1 MADNMTLWNSWRQAP
16 EEAKKPITA
25 GRLKGMTDINPMW
38 RYKMLTERFG
48 PCGTGWYT
56 DDEQYELHP
65 GGQDQVVVAC
75 RLKLYYRDPES
86 GEWSKGVAGQGG
98 SMLVAAET
106 KGLYTNDEAFKMAY
120 TDAVSVACK
129 QLGIG
134 ADVYWSRGETKYSL
148 GKPGSQAPCVEDG
161 DPLALL
167 QCADCGASLTKAVYL
182 ATKKQFG
189 RPLCPAC
196 RKGAESHAGFTK

>member
-1 MADNMTLWNSWRQAP
+1 MADNMCLWNSWRQAP

-56 DDEQYELHP
+56 DEEQYELHP
-65 GGQDQVVVAC
+65 GAQDQVVVTC

-86 GEWSKGVAGQGG
+86 GEWSKGISGQGG

-106 KGLYTNDEAFKMAY
+106 KGLYTSDEAFKMAY
-120 TDAVSVACK
+120 TDAISVACK

-148 GKPGSQAPCVEDG
+148 GKPGSQASCVEDE

-196 RKGAESHAGFTK
+196 RKGA

>member
-1 MADNMTLWNSWRQAP
+1 MADNMSLWNSWGRAP

-48 PCGTGWYT
+48 PCGIGWYT
-56 DDEQYELHP
+56 DEAQYELHP
-65 GGQDQVVVAC
+65 GAQDQVVVVC

-106 KGLYTNDEAFKMAY
+106 KGLYTSDEAFKMAY
-120 TDAVSVACK
+120 TDAISVACK

>member
-16 EEAKKPITA
+16 EGAKKPITA

-38 RYKMLTERFG
+38 RYEMLTERFG

>member
-1 MADNMTLWNSWRQAP
+1 
-16 EEAKKPITA
+16 
-25 GRLKGMTDINPMW
+25 
-38 RYKMLTERFG
+38 
-48 PCGTGWYT
+48 
-56 DDEQYELHP
+56 
-65 GGQDQVVVAC
+65 
-75 RLKLYYRDPES
+75 
-86 GEWSKGVAGQGG
+86 
-98 SMLVAAET
+98 MLVAAET

-148 GKPGSQAPCVEDG
+148 GKPGLQAPCVEDG

>member
-1 MADNMTLWNSWRQAP
+1 MADNMTLWNSWGRAP

>member
-1 MADNMTLWNSWRQAP
+1 MADNMTLWNSWRKVP

-65 GGQDQVVVAC
+65 GAQDQVVVVC

-106 KGLYTNDEAFKMAY
+106 KGLYTSDEAFKMAY
-120 TDAVSVACK
+120 TDAISVACK

>member
-1 MADNMTLWNSWRQAP
+1 MADNMCLWNSWGRAP

-148 GKPGSQAPCVEDG
+148 GEPGSQAPCVEDG

>member
-1 MADNMTLWNSWRQAP
+1 MADNMCLWNSWRQAP

-134 ADVYWSRGETKYSL
+134 ADGYWRRGETKYSL

>member
-1 MADNMTLWNSWRQAP
+1 MADNMTLWNSWRKVP

-120 TDAVSVACK
+120 TDAISVACK

>member
-1 MADNMTLWNSWRQAP
+1 MADNMTLWNSWRKVP

>member
-1 MADNMTLWNSWRQAP
+1 MADNMTLWNSWRKVP

-56 DDEQYELHP
+56 DYEQYELHP
-65 GGQDQVVVAC
+65 GAQDQVVVVC
-75 RLKLYYRDPES
+75 RLKLYYCDPES

-98 SMLVAAET
+98 SMLVAAES
-106 KGLYTNDEAFKMAY
+106 KGLYTSDEAFKMAY

-134 ADVYWSRGETKYSL
+134 ADVYWNRGDTKYPT
-148 GKPGSQAPCVEDG
+148 GKPPLSEKED
-161 DPLALL
+161 DPLAIL
-167 QCADCGASLTKAVYL
+167 QCADCGAGLTKAVYL
-182 ATKKQFG
+182 ATKKQYG
-189 RPLCPAC
+189 RPLCATC
-196 RKGAESHAGFTK
+196 RKGA

>member
-1 MADNMTLWNSWRQAP
+1 MADNMCLWNSWRQAP

-196 RKGAESHAGFTK
+196 RKGAESHAGFTE

>member
-1 MADNMTLWNSWRQAP
+1 MADNMTLWNSWGRAP

-148 GKPGSQAPCVEDG
+148 GKPGSQASCVEDG

>member
-1 MADNMTLWNSWRQAP
+1 MADNMCLWNSWGRAP

-65 GGQDQVVVAC
+65 GAQDQVVVVC
-75 RLKLYYRDPES
+75 RLKLYYLDPDS
-86 GEWSKGVAGQGG
+86 GEWSKGISGQGG

-106 KGLYTNDEAFKMAY
+106 KGLYTSDEAFKMAY

>member
-1 MADNMTLWNSWRQAP
+1 MADNMCLWNSWRQAP

-56 DDEQYELHP
+56 DDEQYELHQ
-65 GGQDQVVVAC
+65 GAQDQVVVAC

-86 GEWSKGVAGQGG
+86 GEWSKGISGQGG

-106 KGLYTNDEAFKMAY
+106 KGLYTSDEAFKMAY

-148 GKPGSQAPCVEDG
+148 GKPGSQAPYVEDG

>member
-1 MADNMTLWNSWRQAP
+1 MADNMTLWNSWGRAP

-56 DDEQYELHP
+56 DEEQYDLHP
-65 GGQDQVVVAC
+65 GAQDQVVVAC

-86 GEWSKGVAGQGG
+86 GEWSKGISGQGG

-106 KGLYTNDEAFKMAY
+106 KGLYTSDEAFKMAY
-120 TDAVSVACK
+120 TDAISVACK

-161 DPLALL
+161 DTLALL

>member
-1 MADNMTLWNSWRQAP
+1 MADNMTLWNSWRKVP

-56 DDEQYELHP
+56 DDEQYELLQ
-65 GGQDQVVVAC
+65 GAQDQVVVSC

-106 KGLYTNDEAFKMAY
+106 KGLYTSDEAFKMAY
-120 TDAVSVACK
+120 TDAISVACK

-148 GKPGSQAPCVEDG
+148 GKPGSQASCVEDG

>member
-1 MADNMTLWNSWRQAP
+1 
-16 EEAKKPITA
+16 
-25 GRLKGMTDINPMW
+25 MTDINPMW
-38 RYKMLTERFG
+38 RYEVLTERFG

>member
-1 MADNMTLWNSWRQAP
+1 
-16 EEAKKPITA
+16 
-25 GRLKGMTDINPMW
+25 
-38 RYKMLTERFG
+38 
-48 PCGTGWYT
+48 
-56 DDEQYELHP
+56 
-65 GGQDQVVVAC
+65 
-75 RLKLYYRDPES
+75 
-86 GEWSKGVAGQGG
+86 
-98 SMLVAAET
+98 MLVAAET
-106 KGLYTNDEAFKMAY
+106 KGLYTSDEAFKMAY
-120 TDAVSVACK
+120 TDAISVACK

-167 QCADCGASLTKAVYL
+167 QCADCEASLTKAVYL

>member
-16 EEAKKPITA
+16 EGAKKPITA
-25 GRLKGMTDINPMW
+25 GRLKGMTDINPIW
-38 RYKMLTERFG
+38 RYEMLTERFG
-48 PCGTGWYT
+48 PCGIGWYT
-56 DDEQYELHP
+56 DEEQYELHP
-65 GGQDQVVVAC
+65 GAQDQVVVTC

-86 GEWSKGVAGQGG
+86 GEWSKGVSGQGG

-106 KGLYTNDEAFKMAY
+106 KGLYTSDEAFKMAY
-120 TDAVSVACK
+120 TDAISVACK

>member
-1 MADNMTLWNSWRQAP
+1 MADNMCWWNSWRQTP

-56 DDEQYELHP
+56 DDEQYELHQ
-65 GGQDQVVVAC
+65 GAQDQVVVVC
-75 RLKLYYRDPES
+75 RLKLYYLDPDS
-86 GEWSKGVAGQGG
+86 GEWSKGISGQGG

-106 KGLYTNDEAFKMAY
+106 KGLYTSDEAFKMAY

-134 ADVYWSRGETKYSL
+134 ADVYWSRGETKYSM
-148 GKPGSQAPCVEDG
+148 GKKASSEEDE

-167 QCADCGASLTKAVYL
+167 QCAGCGSSLTKAVYL